1 MIEII
6 LGAVI
11 TIGNLVFNADIFS
24 NPIVGPITADLH
36 ILCLS
41 IFVFARRWWL
51 KWPALGLALGVA
63 YVAGYLPGGT
73 LMVLVILYLVR
84 VIILKRNQAFNV
96 R

>member
-6 LGAVI
+6 FGTVI
-11 TIGNLVFNADIFS
+11 TIGNLMFYVDIFP
-24 NPIVGPITADLH
+24 NPIVGPITAGLH
-36 ILCLS
+36 ILFLS

-63 YVAGYLPGGT
+63 YVAGYVPGGT

>member
-6 LGAVI
+6 LGAVV
-11 TIGNLVFNADIFS
+11 TIGNLMFNVDIFP
-24 NPIVGPITADLH
+24 NPIVGPLTAGLH
-36 ILCLS
+36 ILFLS
-41 IFVFARRWWL
+41 IFVFASRWWL
-51 KWPALGLALGVA
+51 KWPALGLALGLA

-73 LMVLVILYLVR
+73 LMVFVILYLVR